1 MLSRARSAGKSRTSI
16 FRTVSF
22 SLKSIERGWRKLWI
36 SLIAGLLRLT
46 GSKSPPDWR
55 SRPHRVLFLRHDRI
69 GDMIVSTGVLRAIA
83 RSHPTIVLDVLASPG
98 NAPVLAHA
106 DYVHE
111 TVVFDKKRI
120 GNYLGTMIRLR
131 RTQYDAVIDCMVTA
145 PSLTTLLLMLASGA
159 RHRVG
164 IAGRGVD
171 SVLTVPVPPRERD
184 GHMVELL
191 GQLAVAFGV
200 DPSRVDVRPHIDLSP
215 DELAQAEASWAQGG
229 AHDRLLVNVS
239 SGTAARRWADER
251 YVDVVK
257 NALAVAPPPGLDV
270 LVIASPD
277 ERDRAERVASA
288 VGGRFVATRG
298 VRDAFALVATST
310 LVLTPDTSIGHATS
324 AYDKPAV
331 VMFVRGASARWAPY
345 RTRSRVIEWT
355 EPTLE
360 RLPAEPVRAALESLV
375 REILTLSRPAIT

>member
-1 MLSRARSAGKSRTSI
+1 LNH
-16 FRTVSF
+16 V
-22 SLKSIERGWRKLWI
+22 SLKSLERAWRKLWI
-36 SLIAGLLRLT
+36 SLIATLLRIT
-46 GSKSPPDWR
+46 ASKSPPDWR

-98 NAPVLAHA
+98 NAPVLRHA

-111 TVVFDKKRI
+111 TVVFDKKRVR
-120 GNYLGTMIRLR
+120 GYLGTMLRLR
-131 RTQYDAVIDCMVTA
+131 RTHYDAVIDCMVTA

-171 SVLTVPVPPRERD
+171 SVLTVPVPPREHD

-191 GQLAVAFGV
+191 AQLAVAFGV
-200 DPSRVDVRPHIDLSP
+200 DPSRVDVRPHIDLSSE
-215 DELAQAEASWAQGG
+215 ELALAESAWTVARESNEE
-229 AHDRLLVNVS
+229 RLLVNVS
-239 SGTAARRWADER
+239 SGTPTRRWPVER
-251 YVDVVK
+251 YIEVVE
-257 NALAVAPPPGLDV
+257 NAAGQGPRLDIV
-270 LVIASPD
+270 VIGSPD
-277 ERDRAERVASA
+277 ERDRAEAVASA
-288 VGGRFVATRG
+288 VGGRYVATGG
-298 VRDAFALVATST
+298 VRDAFALVATSS

-324 AYDKPAV
+324 AYTKPAV

-345 RTRSRVIEWT
+345 RTPGRVIEWH

-360 RLPAEPVRAALESLV
+360 RLPVGPVRDALAALIHELRGEDVRSLEG
-375 REILTLSRPAIT
+375 RKHYG

>member
-1 MLSRARSAGKSRTSI
+1 MTLT
-16 FRTVSF
+16 
-22 SLKSIERGWRKLWI
+22 LKSIERGWRKLWI
-36 SLIAGLLRLT
+36 NTIAALLRAT
-46 GSKSPPDWR
+46 ASKSPPDWE

-98 NAPVLAHA
+98 NAPVLANA

-120 GNYLGTMIRLR
+120 LGYFGAMLRLR
-131 RTQYDAVIDCMVTA
+131 RTHYDAVIDCMVTA

-200 DPSRVDVRPHIDLSP
+200 DPARVDVRPHIDLSP
-215 DELAQAEASWAQGG
+215 GERSKAEAAWKRDSAGE
-229 AHDRLLVNVS
+229 RLLVNVS
-239 SGTAARRWADER
+239 SGTPTRRWPVER
-251 YVDVVK
+251 YVDVVRH
-257 NALAVAPPPGLDV
+257 ALEISPQLDIV
-270 LVIASPD
+270 VIGSPD
-277 ERDRAERVASA
+277 ERDRAEQVAA
-288 VGGRFVATRG
+288 VVGGRYVATRG
-298 VRDAFALVATST
+298 VRDAFALVATCAV
-310 LVLTPDTSIGHATS
+310 VLTPDTSIGHATS
-324 AYDKPAV
+324 AFEKPGV
-331 VMFVRGASARWAPY
+331 VMFVRGAAARWAPY
-345 RTRSRVIEWT
+345 RTPGRVIEWG

-360 RLPAEPVRAALESLV
+360 RLPAEPVRLALETVL
-375 REILTLSRPAIT
+375 REALQPGRSATA

>member
-1 MLSRARSAGKSRTSI
+1 
-16 FRTVSF
+16 VSF
-22 SLKSIERGWRKLWI
+22 SLKSLERGWRKLWI
-36 SLIAGLLRLT
+36 SLIATLLRLT

-69 GDMIVSTGVLRAIA
+69 GDMIVSTGVLRSIA

-98 NAPVLAHA
+98 NAPVLRHA
-106 DYVHE
+106 DYVHQ

-120 GNYLGTMIRLR
+120 GNYLGTMLRLR
-131 RTQYDAVIDCMVTA
+131 RTRYDAVIDCMVTA

-215 DELAQAEASWAQGG
+215 DEIAQAERSWAH
-229 AHDRLLVNVS
+229 ASAPDTPHARERLLVNVS
-239 SGTAARRWADER
+239 SGTSARRWPEDR
-251 YVDVVK
+251 YIDVVRS
-257 NALAVAPPPGLDV
+257 ALGIAPRLDV
-270 LVIASPD
+270 LVIGSPD
-277 ERDRAERVASA
+277 ERDRAERVAEA
-288 VGGRFVATRG
+288 IGGRFVLTHG

-310 LVLTPDTSIGHATS
+310 LVFTPDTSIGHATS
-324 AYDKPAV
+324 AYGKPAV
-331 VMFVRGASARWAPY
+331 VMFVRGAAARWAPY
-345 RTRSRVIEWT
+345 QTKCRVIEWS

-360 RLPAEPVRAALESLV
+360 RLPVAPVRAALESLLHEV
-375 REILTLSRPAIT
+375 LTPTRSAAT